1 MAPTL
6 LLLAAGL
13 GSRYGGSKQLE
24 KVGPRGERL
33 LDYALADAAHAG
45 FGQAVLVIRPGM
57 EADLRR
63 ELTGSSGPPLPVAF
77 ATQQQEDLPG
87 PFTPPP
93 DRTKPWGTG
102 HAVYAARGVLDKPFA
117 VANAD
122 DYYGPTAYRVMA
134 DWLDRVDPPTPAA
147 SLVTYELRQTL
158 SPHGPVNRGLCT
170 VDDGTLIAVRE
181 HRKVVAGPEGAPR
194 GVDPDGTTVVLPPTA
209 PTSLN
214 FWGFSPAFLPFLEA
228 ELRAFLAARGTDPAA
243 ECELPATVDAWLH
256 ATGLRC
262 PVLSSPDAW
271 LGLTHPEDL
280 PTVRHHLAL
289 R

>member
-13 GSRYGGSKQLE
+13 GSRYGGAKQLE
-24 KVGPRGERL
+24 AVGPHGERL
-33 LDYALADAAHAG
+33 LDYALADAAEAG
-45 FGQAVLVIRPGM
+45 FGQAVLVVRPGM
-57 EADLRR
+57 EDSLRG
-63 ELTGSSGPPLPVAF
+63 ELAGTFAPPLPVAF
-77 ATQQQEDLPG
+77 VPQDLHDLPAG
-87 PFTPPP
+87 LAPPP
-93 DRTKPWGTG
+93 GRTKPWGTG
-102 HAVYAARGVLDKPFA
+102 HAVHAARGVLDTPFA

-134 DWLDRVDPPTPAA
+134 DWLDEVDPELPAA

-158 SPHGPVNRGLCT
+158 SPHGPVNRGICT
-170 VDDGTLIAVRE
+170 IRDGHLAAVRE
-181 HRKVVAGPEGAPR
+181 HRKVVAA
-194 GVDPDGTTVVLPPTA
+194 PDGTLWGIDPRGQTVPLPADA

-228 ELRAFLAARGTDPAA
+228 ELQAFLTARGTDPSA

-256 ATGLRC
+256 TTGLRC
-262 PVLSSPDAW
+262 PALPSPDAW

-280 PTVRHHLAL
+280 PTVRHHLAI